1 MRKVI
6 VTGSNG
12 QLGRRLM
19 AVGEGAAVECIGM
32 DRESLDI
39 TDARAVRAAL
49 EAVRPDA
56 VINLAAYTAV
66 DRAEQEEELAFKV
79 NAEGPRNLAVAC
91 ASVGGDFLHVSTDY
105 VFDGKKAKGY
115 VPQDATGPLGVY
127 GRSKR
132 AGEEAVLE
140 AGGRSWV
147 LRIAWLYDAIG
158 PNFLHTMLRLGEQG
172 RALRVVEDQ
181 IGTPTSAQFVAEALV
196 AWAEDP
202 TRWTPGIWHFGHRG
216 TTSWYGFA
224 SAIFEGMG
232 MEVDLTPCA
241 TDAYPTP
248 ARRPAHSHLDPE
260 AWHAAWGT
268 EPLHWREALAACLN
282 ALERTN

>member
-19 AVGEGAAVECIGM
+19 SVGEGTQVAFIGM

-39 TDARAVRAAL
+39 TDSRAVHAAL
-49 EAVRPDA
+49 EAIRPDA

-66 DRAEQEEELAFKV
+66 DRAEQEEGLAFKV
-79 NAEGPRNLAVAC
+79 NAEGPRNLAAAC
-91 ASVGGDFLHVSTDY
+91 ASTGADLLHVSTDY
-105 VFDGKKAKGY
+105 VFDGEKATGY

-147 LRIAWLYDAIG
+147 LRIAWLYDAVG

-196 AWAEDP
+196 AWAADP
-202 TRWTPGIWHFGHRG
+202 TRWAPGIWHFGHRG

-224 SAIFEGMG
+224 SAIFDGLG
-232 MEVDLTPCA
+232 MEVDLTPCI
-241 TDAYPTP
+241 TDEYPTP
-248 ARRPAHSHLDPE
+248 ARRPANSHLDPE
-260 AWHAAWGT
+260 AWHAAWGR
-268 EPLHWREALAACLN
+268 EPVHWREALAACLKVLDRAN
-282 ALERTN
+282 